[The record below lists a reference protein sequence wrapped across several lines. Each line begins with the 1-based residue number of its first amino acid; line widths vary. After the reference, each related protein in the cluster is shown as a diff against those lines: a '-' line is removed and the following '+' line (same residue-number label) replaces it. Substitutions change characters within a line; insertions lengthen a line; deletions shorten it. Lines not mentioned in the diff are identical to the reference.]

1 MIKLIQDYK
10 NWKNARVA
18 YRKAN
23 RDLIQYANSVAVE
36 LDFKQWPD
44 FLDALRKFAASLSPK
59 DKIQPD
65 YAEKYIQAYTEGV
78 KSVRGPACLYRIVY
92 KLPDD
97 NFWLGQYLYK
107 DAEINRCINNRPDG
121 MIYEKL
127 CDGCSHFKELVEYQS
142 LAGRV
147 KSLKEERK
155 DAKQKFFGNFAFW
168 KSNTK

>member
-1 MIKLIQDYK
+1 MIKLIQDCK

-23 RDLIQYANSVAVE
+23 RDLIKYANSVAVE
-36 LDFKQWPD
+36 FDFKQFPD
-44 FLDALRKFAASLSPK
+44 FLDDLRQFAASLSK
-59 DKIQPD
+59 DKSDSD
-65 YAEKYIQAYTEGV
+65 YI
-78 KSVRGPACLYRIVY
+78 KSFKQGIKNVQGPACLYRIVY

-107 DAEINRCINNRPDG
+107 DVEINRCINNRPDG

-142 LAGRV
+142 LKAQYAEAQRTYALA
-147 KSLKEERK
+147 KKNLLDNFRFRK
-155 DAKQKFFGNFAFW
+155 K
-168 KSNTK
+168 

>member
-36 LDFKQWPD
+36 FDFKQFPD
-44 FLDALRKFAASLSPK
+44 FLDDLRQFAASLSK
-59 DKIQPD
+59 DKSDPD
-65 YAEKYIQAYTEGV
+65 YI
-78 KSVRGPACLYRIVY
+78 KSFKQGIKNVQGPACLYRIVY